1 MLSAPMDQATGGA
14 TEREPNMSDE
24 AQDLNRKA
32 EEDED
37 TEGHGLFGTF
47 DYYSQ
52 RSRERESEIERES
65 RQREQARE
73 AREAK
78 KNRR

>member
-1 MLSAPMDQATGGA
+1 VG
-14 TEREPNMSDE
+14 DE
-24 AQDLNRKA
+24 KQDLNRKV
-32 EEDED
+32 EEEQD
-37 TEGHGLFGTF
+37 TEGHNVFATF

-52 RSRERESEIERES
+52 RSRDRQSEIERES

>member
-1 MLSAPMDQATGGA
+1 
-14 TEREPNMSDE
+14 MSED
-24 AQDLNRKA
+24 QDLNKKVD
-32 EEDED
+32 EDED
-37 TEGHGLFGTF
+37 TEGHNVFATF

-52 RSRERESEIERES
+52 RGRDRQSEIERES